1 MIIKSLHPY
10 LRLSL
15 FLLLS
20 TGMHGGLVFY
30 DWMDGADESGLSPA
44 PLVVSLLPFAEP
56 SPPVPAQSVQPAI
69 APQPALPPPQ
79 PPKNKPPRVKPKI
92 AKPLPAT
99 VPATIPAKQIS
110 QKKALPE
117 VAQAEWPDEPSTAQM
132 VCMAPQDVAST
143 SLSVMPQAA
152 AGSPSLERAVLPETG
167 PGTISDSGVAGARE
181 LTEAIPNYSSNPL
194 PEYPFLARQR
204 HWQGVVWLRVDV
216 SMEGMVEDLRVEQS
230 CGHTI
235 LDRAASRTVRQWR
248 FTPAR
253 RAGQPTAS
261 QVRIPVRFQLEDS

>member
-1 MIIKSLHPY
+1 MILKSLPAY

-56 SPPVPAQSVQPAI
+56 APPVPAQSAQSVI
-69 APQPALPPPQ
+69 APPPALPPPQ
-79 PPKNKPPRVKPKI
+79 PPKNKPPRVRPKT
-92 AKPLPAT
+92 AKPLPAA
-99 VPATIPAKQIS
+99 VPAKIPAKQMS

-117 VAQAEWPDEPSTAQM
+117 VAQSERPDKSSTAQM
-132 VCMAPQDVAST
+132 VCMAPQEVAST
-143 SLSVMPQAA
+143 SLPVTPPTV
-152 AGSPSLERAVLPETG
+152 AGSPSIEPAALAETG
-167 PGTISDSGVAGARE
+167 PGTTSDSGVPAAQE
-181 LTEAIPNYSSNPL
+181 LIEAIPNYRSNPL